1 MTGKE
6 RIFQALAGGR
16 PEPVPIALD
25 YLFLYL
31 AERIEQAYVSAYRER
46 LLRHQQ
52 VRLDPDEDAWI
63 RAQAILQAY
72 TCFSERDDWL
82 YAPACPAPEVLRQ
95 RALALEGDKVYLVDL
110 QDGSRQELLLPAQQ
124 SKTEYYRDY
133 YARQYERARRRTD
146 IQSLLKE
153 YITDVRAQRMNM
165 AVARHLIASQGQD
178 YFIYTGLSGPFWALF
193 ELFGFEGMMTACYDF
208 PSEARNI
215 MDTALELALERAG
228 RFRDAGGHGIRIE
241 ECLVSADL
249 ISPTLYEEF
258 VFPYEEKLCAGLRR
272 MGLKVLLYFCG
283 DVMPRLPALT
293 QLPIDALMV
302 EESKKGFRIDIGEVR
317 AAVGNRLC
325 LFGNID
331 TYEVMRM
338 GTPAQIR
345 QEAERQLR
353 AAGAHGAFIMGI
365 GSPLPLDTPAEHV
378 DVLIEH
384 TRRCAWPADNISH
397 EA

>member
-1 MTGKE
+1 MTGRE
-6 RIFQALAGGR
+6 RILQALAGGR
-16 PEPVPIALD
+16 PEPIPVALD

-31 AERIEQAYVSAYRER
+31 AERIEHEYVSAYRER

-52 VRLDPDEDAWI
+52 VRLDPDEDAWV
-63 RAQAILQAY
+63 RAQAILRAY
-72 TCFSERDDWL
+72 DYFSERDDWL
-82 YAPACPAPEVLRQ
+82 YAPAYPAPEIIHE
-95 RALALEGDKVYLVDL
+95 RALTLEGNRVYLVDL
-110 QDGSRQELLLPAQQ
+110 RDGSWQELLLPAQQ
-124 SKTEYYRDY
+124 SKSEYYRDY
-133 YARQYERARRRTD
+133 YARQHERARRRAD
-146 IQSLLKE
+146 IKALLDE
-153 YITDVRAQRMNM
+153 YTAEYRSQRMNT
-165 AVARHLIASQGQD
+165 AVARHLIASQGEQ

-208 PSEARNI
+208 PAEARAI

-249 ISPTLYEEF
+249 ISPQLYEEF
-258 VFPYEEKLCAGLRR
+258 VWPYEEKLCAGLRR

-317 AAVGNRLC
+317 AAVGGRLC
-325 LFGNID
+325 LFGNVD
-331 TYEVMRM
+331 TYEIMRM
-338 GTPAQIR
+338 GTPEQIR
-345 QEAERQLR
+345 QEVERQLR
-353 AAGAHGAFIMGI
+353 AGGARGAFIMGI
-365 GSPLPLDTPAEHV
+365 GSPLPLDTPVEHV
-378 DVLIEH
+378 DILITH
-384 TRRCAWPADNISH
+384 TRRCGWPAAQISP

>member
-31 AERIEQAYVSAYRER
+31 AERIEQEYVSAYRER
-46 LLRHQQ
+46 LLRYQQ

-63 RAQAILQAY
+63 RAQAILRAY
-72 TCFSERDDWL
+72 ARFRERDDWL
-82 YAPACPAPEVLRQ
+82 YAPAYPVPEVVQQ
-95 RALALEGDKVYLVDL
+95 RALALEGEKVYQIDL
-110 QDGSRQELLLPAQQ
+110 RDGSRQLLLPAQQ
-124 SKTEYYRDY
+124 SKQEFYRDY
-133 YARQYERARRRTD
+133 YARKHERAHRRSEIKPLLDEYVTD
-146 IQSLLKE
+146 M
-153 YITDVRAQRMNM
+153 RAQRMNM

-178 YFIYTGLSGPFWALF
+178 YFIYTGFSGPFWALF
-193 ELFGFEGMMTACYDF
+193 ELFGFESMMTACYDS
-208 PSEARNI
+208 PAEARII

-241 ECLVSADL
+241 ELMVSADL
-249 ISPTLYEEF
+249 ISPRLYEEY
-258 VFPYEEKLCAGLRR
+258 VWPYEEKLCAGLRR
-272 MGLKVLLYFCG
+272 MGLKVILYFCG

-302 EESKKGFRIDIGEVR
+302 EESKKDFRIDIGEVR
-317 AAVGNRLC
+317 AAVGDQLC

-331 TYEVMRM
+331 AYEVMRM
-338 GTPAQIR
+338 GTSAQIR
-345 QEAERQLR
+345 QEVERQLR
-353 AAGAHGAFIMGI
+353 AAGTHGAFIMGI

-378 DVLIEH
+378 DILIEH
-384 TRRCAWPADNISH
+384 TRRCGWPADSISH